1 MLGLIYLCL
10 CFTVGFTICSL
21 VWPDLAKRTATT
33 YRGQAVGMSPLFLLL
48 PAWFATGTIS
58 MVWTTYLLGLAFQN
72 AKEPLLYAN
81 AIVIPVAMTLSVI
94 GILRHLLRG
103 GKKKG
108 MLTAGLQLRE
118 IVFIICTGMLVLL
131 LMWWSFF
138 IRDGKLYVGFS
149 IFSDFSP
156 HLGMIRSFSVGN
168 NFPTQYSHYA
178 GADIKYHFLF
188 QFFVGNLEFLGL
200 PLDYAF
206 NLPSA
211 FSLIGA
217 FFLLYALA
225 VKLTGRRFTGY
236 LAALFFA
243 FRSSDAFFDY
253 VAQIPEGTSVLTTL
267 RENTTFIGTT
277 LHEDWGLWNLNVYCN
292 QRHLAL
298 GICVMLFLIYM
309 LLDAVFEGVER
320 VRRRYAEEQER
331 LVAREGSGML
341 PSERVALVL
350 RESLFR
356 AQGWT
361 PNSLVSCVGLG
372 ILLGAA
378 AFFNG
383 ACVIACLAVLFCLAI
398 VSDRRLEYM
407 VVACLTVFLSL
418 LQSSLFINGSAVQ
431 TEYLFGFLA
440 DNKTLFGAWDY
451 IMTLCGIL
459 PLVLLAAFLV
469 SDGVHKWI
477 MAAFTAPFV
486 VAFTLSLT
494 VDVTVNHKYIMLSV
508 MLLSVYAAV
517 FVNWLWHRRGFW
529 TKAVSLFLVA
539 ALTVTGI
546 YDLTVI
552 LKKNDSRA
560 GRCMVL
566 DLEDPVTQWI
576 AENATSQDIFLT
588 YYYSLNNVVM
598 GGAMLYYGWPYYA
611 WSAGYDTAAREENAW
626 QMYSASSPEKLT
638 KLVEENNIRFIIVD
652 DDVRNSDD
660 YAVNEDNIR
669 ATYACVFSYGTLN
682 IYDTTAPSGE

>member
-21 VWPDLAKRTATT
+21 VWPDLGKRTATT
-33 YRGQAVGMSPLFLLL
+33 YRGQTVGMSPLFLLL
-48 PAWFATGTIS
+48 PAWFVTGTVS
-58 MVWTTYLLGLAFQN
+58 MVWTTYLLALAFQN
-72 AKEPLLYAN
+72 TKEPLLYAN
-81 AIVIPVAMTLSVI
+81 AIVIPVAMTLSAI
-94 GILRHLLRG
+94 GVLRWLLRG
-103 GKKKG
+103 GKRRG
-108 MLTAGLQLRE
+108 ALTAGLHVRE
-118 IVFIICTGMLVLL
+118 IIFIICTGMLVLL

-149 IFSDFSP
+149 IFSDFAP

-178 GADIKYHFLF
+178 GEDIKYHFLF

-211 FSLIGA
+211 FSLLGA
-217 FFLLYALA
+217 CFLLYALA

-236 LAALFFA
+236 LAVLFFA
-243 FRSSDAFFDY
+243 FRSSDAFFDF
-253 VAQIPEGTSVLTTL
+253 VAEVPKGTSVLTAL
-267 RENTTFIGTT
+267 RENTNFIGTT

-298 GICVMLFLIYM
+298 GICVLLFLIYM
-309 LLDAVFEGVER
+309 LLGHVFEGIER
-320 VRRRYAEEQER
+320 VRRRYLEEQKRVREQ
-331 LVAREGSGML
+331 EGSGL
-341 PSERVALVL
+341 ILAERIPLVL

-356 AQGWT
+356 GQGWM
-361 PNSLVSCVGLG
+361 PESLVSCVALG

-383 ACVIACLAVLFCLAI
+383 ACVIACLAVLFFLAI
-398 VSDRRLEYM
+398 VSDRRLEYLL
-407 VVACLTVFLSL
+407 VANLTVLLAL
-418 LQSSLFINGSAVQ
+418 LQSRLFIEGSAVK
-431 TEYLFGFLA
+431 TEYFFGFLA
-440 DNKTLFGAWDY
+440 DNKTVFGAWDY

-539 ALTVTGI
+539 ALTVTGV

-552 LKKNDSRA
+552 LKKNDSRE
-560 GRCMVL
+560 GLCMVF

-588 YYYSLNNVVM
+588 HYYSLNNVVL

-611 WSAGYDTAAREENAW
+611 WSAGYDTAARESKTW
-626 QMYSASSPEKLT
+626 QMYSADSPEELSG
-638 KLVEENNIRFIIVD
+638 LVQENNIRYIIVD
-652 DDVRNSDD
+652 DEVRNSQD
-660 YAVNEDNIR
+660 YTVNEENIR
-669 ATYACVFSYGTLN
+669 ATYACVFSHGTLD
-682 IYDTTAPSGE
+682 IYDTTKASGE

>member
-21 VWPDLAKRTATT
+21 VWPDLGRRTATT

-48 PAWFATGTIS
+48 PAWFVTGTVS
-58 MVWTTYLLGLAFQN
+58 MVWTTYLLALAFQN
-72 AKEPLLYAN
+72 TKEPLLYAN
-81 AIVIPVAMTLSVI
+81 AVVIPVAMTLSAI
-94 GILRHLLRG
+94 GVLRWLLRG
-103 GKKKG
+103 GKRRG
-108 MLTAGLQLRE
+108 ALTAGLQVRE

-149 IFSDFSP
+149 IFSDFAP

-178 GADIKYHFLF
+178 GEDIKYHFLF

-211 FSLIGA
+211 FSLLGA
-217 FFLLYALA
+217 CFLLYALA

-236 LAALFFA
+236 LAVLFFA
-243 FRSSDAFFDY
+243 FRSSDAFFDF
-253 VAQIPEGTSVLTTL
+253 VAEVPKGTSVLTAL
-267 RENTTFIGTT
+267 RENTVFIGTT

-298 GICVMLFLIYM
+298 GICVLLFLIYM
-309 LLDAVFEGVER
+309 LLGHVFEGVER
-320 VRRRYAEEQER
+320 VRRRYLEEQKRVREQ
-331 LVAREGSGML
+331 EGSGL
-341 PSERVALVL
+341 ILAERIPLVL

-356 AQGWT
+356 GQGWM
-361 PNSLVSCVGLG
+361 PESLVSCVALG
-372 ILLGAA
+372 VLLGAA

-383 ACVIACLAVLFCLAI
+383 ACVIACLAVLFFLAI
-398 VSDRRLEYM
+398 VSDRRLEYLL
-407 VVACLTVFLSL
+407 VANLTVLLAL
-418 LQSSLFINGSAVQ
+418 LQSRLFIEGSAVK
-431 TEYLFGFLA
+431 TEYFFGFLA
-440 DNKTLFGAWDY
+440 DNKTVFGAWDY

-529 TKAVSLFLVA
+529 TKAVSLSLVA
-539 ALTVTGI
+539 ALTVTGV

-552 LKKNDSRA
+552 LKKNDSRE
-560 GRCMVL
+560 GLCMVF

-588 YYYSLNNVVM
+588 HYYSLNNVVL

-611 WSAGYDTAAREENAW
+611 WSAGYDTAARESKTW
-626 QMYSASSPEKLT
+626 QMYSADTPEELSG
-638 KLVEENNIRFIIVD
+638 LVQENHIRYIIVD
-652 DDVRNSDD
+652 DEVRNSQD
-660 YAVNEDNIR
+660 YTVNEENIR
-669 ATYACVFSYGTLN
+669 DTYACVFSYGTLD
-682 IYDTTAPSGE
+682 IYDTTKASGE